1 MLIIHEP
8 PKLWQ

>member
-8 PKLWQ
+8 